1 MAKKLMLSLL
11 TLVMVASLGMGVI
24 YAQDGGDEEETEC
37 QDLGTVIT
45 ETLGM
50 TAEELRDAL
59 QDGQTLSEIAEAQ
72 GVATDDL
79 ALAIGNHHL
88 KCASQRRANRPDGQ
102 FGGRGNDRGG
112 RFGQNGPFGGD
123 GVGPF
128 DGDFGGRDFAPFGGR
143 DGARFG
149 ANSSL
154 IEAISE
160 ATGLSAEEIFTM
172 MREDDMTLSEIITA
186 NGGDV
191 DAIIADLVEQFETNL
206 ADRLNGNDS
215 SEASAE

>member
-1 MAKKLMLSLL
+1 MRKKLMLSLL
-11 TLVMVASLGMGVI
+11 TLVMVASLGIGVI
-24 YAQDGGDEEETEC
+24 YAQDGGEEEMEC

-50 TAEELRDAL
+50 TTEELRDAL

-88 KCASQRRANRPDGQ
+88 ECASQRRANRPD
-102 FGGRGNDRGG
+102 DRGG

-123 GVGPF
+123 GVGSF

-149 ANSSL
+149 ANSSF
-154 IEAISE
+154 IEVVSE

-172 MREDDMTLSEIITA
+172 MREDDMTLTEIITA

-206 ADRLNGNDS
+206 SDRFSGNDTS
-215 SEASAE
+215 DADGSEDSAE

>member
-1 MAKKLMLSLL
+1 MRKKLMLSLL
-11 TLVMVASLGMGVI
+11 TLVMVASLGIGVI
-24 YAQDGGDEEETEC
+24 YAQDGEDEESEC

-50 TAEELRDAL
+50 TTEELRDAL

-72 GVATDDL
+72 GIATDDL
-79 ALAIGNHHL
+79 ALVIGNHHL
-88 KCASQRRANRPDGQ
+88 ECASQRRANRQDGR

-112 RFGQNGPFGGD
+112 RFGQNGAFSGD
-123 GVGPF
+123 SEL
-128 DGDFGGRDFAPFGGR
+128 FGGR
-143 DGARFG
+143 DGTRLG

-160 ATGLSAEEIFTM
+160 ATGLSAEEILTM
-172 MREDDMTLSEIITA
+172 MREDDMTLTEIITA
-186 NGGDV
+186 NSGDV

-206 ADRLNGNDS
+206 SDRFSGNDTSDADGS
-215 SEASAE
+215 SEDSAE